1 MDIQVI
7 VTEDILMDILMDI
20 RNEEEEDIL
29 MDILPWCRPIE
40 VRSSDRADDYSAE

>member
-7 VTEDILMDILMDI
+7 VTEDILMDI

-40 VRSSDRADDYSAE
+40 VRSSDRVDDYSAE